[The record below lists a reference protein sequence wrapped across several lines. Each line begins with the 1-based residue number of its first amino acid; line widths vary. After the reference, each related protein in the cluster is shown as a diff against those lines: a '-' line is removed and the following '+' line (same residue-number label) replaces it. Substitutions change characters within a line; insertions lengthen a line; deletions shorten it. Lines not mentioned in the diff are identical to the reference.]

1 MFADHTFIYEHCVT
15 SGRHFTD
22 DMAKMVPVSCI
33 DYTVQ
38 TCYLRFCDT
47 WVCVIQERWTTVSV
61 CWTSVKPACQTTVSV
76 TCYPSHLNT
85 ASYCWRTSTRR
96 SLVKMPLNWV
106 SYHHVSL
113 MSAPACTYCIGL
125 CLYHVTCSTNIK
137 QNVIIKKNWRHITSR
152 EVQSLVRLSVY
163 LLAQT
168 DSEEVMHGTK
178 SHWRSVSW
186 LITKLSAQLAW
197 LWMSGKLLEFWDHKR
212 MADVGRTCIY
222 VYIVIIIIFIM
233 LLMSWLCQQT

>member
-113 MSAPACTYCIGL
+113 MSAPACTYCMSL
-125 CLYHVTCSTNIK
+125 SRQMQHKHKAECYNQEKLTSHHVTWSAVARTTECIFACTNW
-137 QNVIIKKNWRHITSR
+137 Q
-152 EVQSLVRLSVY
+152 
-163 LLAQT
+163 
-168 DSEEVMHGTK
+168 
-178 SHWRSVSW
+178 WRSD
-186 LITKLSAQLAW
+186 A
-197 LWMSGKLLEFWDHKR
+197 R
-212 MADVGRTCIY
+212 N
-222 VYIVIIIIFIM
+222 
-233 LLMSWLCQQT
+233 